1 MTYSLRLTLLFT
13 LLTFFL
19 SIFPILVNLHGSAFF
34 AIDPDA
40 MYMGNALSFI
50 KSHQIAYLDHP
61 GTPAIL
67 SIALFL
73 FPVQVISKLI
83 YHQNSITWIYSHL
96 NFVYLYVR
104 IIQASISALAIFLLL
119 RVVYKYTSSKTAI
132 FFFWLLLIT
141 YSSFFYSSTDISSE
155 SLNLLLISIFS
166 AFLLKTIY
174 QPSSTTTR
182 LLAIAAGF
190 AVANR
195 LTTIAY
201 PILVFFISPASSLL
215 TLLSFF
221 LGTYPIRLGYPTIFN
236 WVIRLFTRSG
246 IHGDGQVTIFDPHIY
261 ISSLMSLFYSDRI
274 MVAVV
279 LVGLFFLNRKTV
291 WIYLTIMA
299 AYLGFAKF
307 PLTHYQLPNLVPLS
321 LIATILITKRYRH
334 LLIVPTIYILL
345 STLPTIVSRYWQT
358 VRIESDQV
366 VSLQEFLDK
375 NPAKHARIW
384 EWGKSKEF
392 FALWGN
398 SWSGYFTGADL
409 KEVLPNRLEYLVPE
423 FVRYPTAEK
432 MTIDELCFDQ
442 AVVQQQSLVYVKLS
456 RPHTIDYIPNTKMAM
471 IKTGCPTKL

>member
-1 MTYSLRLTLLFT
+1 MTKPLRLTSLFS

-19 SIFPILVNLHGSAFF
+19 SVFPILTNLSGSAFF

-50 KSHQIAYLDHP
+50 KSHQISYLDHP

-73 FPVQVISKLI
+73 FPLQIVSKFI
-83 YHQNSITWIYSHL
+83 YHQNSIIWIYSHL
-96 NFVYLYVR
+96 DFVYIYVR
-104 IIQASISALAIFLLL
+104 IIQASISALAVFLLL
-119 RVVYKYTSSKTAI
+119 RLVYKYTSSKTAI
-132 FFFWLLLIT
+132 IFYWLLLIT

-155 SLNLLLISIFS
+155 SLNLLLVSIFS
-166 AFLLKTIY
+166 AFLLRSIY
-174 QPSSTTTR
+174 QPSPINIK
-182 LLAIAAGF
+182 LLAISAGL

-195 LTTIAY
+195 LTAIVF
-201 PILVFFISPASSLL
+201 PILVFIISPANSLF
-215 TLLSFF
+215 TLLSFL

-236 WVIRLFTRSG
+236 WIVRLFTRSG

-261 ISSLMSLFYSDRI
+261 ISSLMSLFYSDWI

-334 LLIVPTIYILL
+334 LLIIPTIYILL

-366 VSLQEFLDK
+366 ASLQEFLDK

-398 SWSGYFTGADL
+398 SWSGYFTGSEL
-409 KEVLPNRLEYLVPE
+409 KEILPNRLELLVPDS
-423 FVRYPTAEK
+423 VRYPTAEK
-432 MTIDELCFDQ
+432 LSINELCFDQ
-442 AVVQQQSLVYVKLS
+442 AILQQQSVVYAKIS
-456 RPHTIDYIPNTKMAM
+456 RPHTIEYIPNTKMAM
-471 IKTGCPTKL
+471 IKTICSTKP